1 MMKNLSSLKTVF
13 IGAGNMAEALVAGMI
28 REGLCNPAQITVTDV
43 LQERLD
49 LFASK
54 FGVAVSRDNAAAE
67 GADIAVLAVKPQ
79 QMPAVLE
86 ALRPSAEKIG
96 QTLFISIAAGIPTS
110 GIEAGLGKGSRVVR
124 AMPNTPA
131 LAGKGAAA
139 ICTGKYADEDDLE
152 LADIL
157 LGAVGLV
164 VRAQE
169 DDMDAVTAVS
179 GSGPAYVF
187 YLIEAMQQAAKNM
200 GLDPEV
206 SRDLVL
212 ATVEGAAVLCR
223 ETGLGA
229 DELRLRVTSKGG
241 TTAAAMDVLE
251 ERKVFAA
258 LLDAMTAA
266 RNRAHELSEQN

>member
-1 MMKNLSSLKTVF
+1 MKNLSSLKTVF
-13 IGAGNMAEALVAGMI
+13 IGGGNMAEALVAGMI
-28 REGLCNPAQITVTDV
+28 REGLCKSGQITVTDV
-43 LQERLD
+43 QQERLD
-49 LFASK
+49 LFSEK
-54 FGVAVSRDNAAAE
+54 YSVAGSADNAVAAE
-67 GADIAVLAVKPQ
+67 ADIVVLAVKPQ
-79 QMPAVLE
+79 QLPGVLE
-86 ALRPSAEKIG
+86 SLCPVVKIR

-110 GIEAGLGKGSRVVR
+110 DIESALGKGSRVVR

-152 LADIL
+152 LAEIL

-164 VRAQE
+164 VRVKE

-187 YLIEAMQQAAKNM
+187 LLIEAMQQAASNL
-200 GLDPEV
+200 GLDPEQ

-223 ETGLGA
+223 ETGIGA
-229 DELRLRVTSKGG
+229 DELRRRVTSKGG
-241 TTAAAMDVLE
+241 TTAAALGLLDQ
-251 ERKVFAA
+251 RKVFDA

-266 RNRAHELSEQN
+266 RNRARELSKHD